1 MLIGAVFF
9 VDFYTR
15 EGSASWTRVLKDA
28 LGDVGLSLTAPS
40 LRVFFSPRL
49 VFQGISW
56 PSSLSIRPQLIL
68 GVSIGL
74 LVGEY
79 AQAAFRVVYYKL
91 KHGEW
96 GSPIKPLSPGVKEL
110 AALVTERCILF
121 VAPLYERF
129 RDGTGTTDEDLKA
142 YARNNP
148 GATKIDLEGLTSVTC
163 NGIAEVIKM
172 LPRLTTFIF
181 EGCVRRARYSPA
193 RGADLRGRVCG
204 TRPGVLNS
212 T

>member
-9 VDFYTR
+9 VDFYTKD
-15 EGSASWTRVLKDA
+15 GAASWARVLKDA

-49 VFQGISW
+49 VFRGISW

-68 GVSIGL
+68 LCSIGL
-74 LVGEY
+74 LTHERT
-79 AQAAFRVVYYKL
+79 QAVWRVVYYKL

-96 GSPIKPLSPGVKEL
+96 RSPIKPLSQRVKER
-110 AALVTERCILF
+110 AALVTERCILL

-142 YARNNP
+142 WARNNP
-148 GATKIDLEGLTSVTC
+148 GATKIDLEGPVSYTHLTLPTICSV
-163 NGIAEVIKM
+163 
-172 LPRLTTFIF
+172 
-181 EGCVRRARYSPA
+181 
-193 RGADLRGRVCG
+193 
-204 TRPGVLNS
+204 
-212 T
+212 